1 MFFRIGDGSYA
12 VLHHGGVQNIFAV
25 RGRALVGPPFHTAQ
39 LWCPHTKVVGGLRGG
54 VRGGE
59 KTPMLLLSLNQSSL
73 HEFLEQ
79 QLRRHG
85 DGVDGDAGRV
95 EDGVAKR
102 WGRTDERR
110 LAERLV
116 AVYA

>member
-1 MFFRIGDGSYA
+1 MFSVLGTEVMLSYIMA
-12 VLHHGGVQNIFAV
+12 AYKIFLPFEEGLWSALHY
-25 RGRALVGPPFHTAQ
+25 
-39 LWCPHTKVVGGLRGG
+39 TKVFGGLMGG

-73 HEFLEQ
+73 HELFEQ

-95 EDGVAKR
+95 EDGVAER
-102 WGRTDERR
+102 RGRTDERR